1 MLTNIS
7 QQANHLPNPGVI
19 LLDGA
24 MGTMLQRAGLPLGI
38 RPESFNLDHP
48 DQIEA
53 IHRAYVE
60 AGSRIIYTNTF
71 GANAH
76 KLAGTGLDTRE
87 IVASGVA
94 IARRAAG
101 ETARVALDI
110 GPIGELLAPNGTLSF
125 DEAYEL
131 FREMVVCGEAAGADL
146 VIFETMTDLLE
157 VKAAILAAKENT
169 SLPVFVTMTFEAN
182 GRTFEGTPI
191 EAMVAVV
198 EGMGCD
204 AVGINCSLGP
214 AEIAPFIQRIREL
227 TDLPIIVKAN
237 AGLPNLAT
245 GRYDLNP
252 QTYAR
257 DSMASLVA
265 GVSYI
270 GGCCGTDPDFIRQL
284 SDLIADLPPVH
295 PRQGNRKQIIA
306 ASSTRAVL
314 RGAVHVTGERL
325 NPTGKKRFQEAL
337 ASRSYDYILKQALEQ
352 AAGGADILDV
362 NVGHPGIDEARV
374 LPEIVQLL
382 QSVCDLPLQLDTT
395 KPAAMAAALRLYNG
409 KAILNS
415 VNGKE
420 SSLNEVLPLVR
431 KYGAA
436 VIALPLDENGIPDT
450 AQGRLQIIDRIVAR
464 AEALGI
470 PRRDIIL
477 DALTMT
483 ISAQGDS
490 ALVTL
495 ETMDLV
501 RAKYGLLTT
510 LGVSNISFGAPN
522 RPALNLAFLTLALDH
537 GLDLALINPNQLSMM
552 EMITARRVLLN
563 QDPDLKNYI
572 HFMERNADQYNLAS
586 QSKGQL
592 TPQSPAGS
600 AESAGISAQG
610 KTPQEQLA
618 LAIRQGL
625 RSETKRLA
633 GEILKTIEA
642 NTVVETILIPALDRV
657 GQDFE
662 AGTLF
667 LPQLIA
673 AAAAAQ
679 EAFEQIREKLAA
691 GNHTS
696 VSRGRVIL
704 ATVHGDIHD
713 IGKNI
718 VKVVMENYGFD
729 VIDLGRDVP
738 VETVVAKA
746 ADEDI
751 KLVGLSAL
759 MTTTLDS
766 MRETILALRA
776 KCPQTKIMVGG
787 AVLTRAYAM
796 NELKADYY
804 AKDATESVA
813 IAKALFG
820 GWNE

>member
-1 MLTNIS
+1 MIKSDKTNQRPES
-7 QQANHLPNPGVI
+7 GVI

-24 MGTMLQRAGLPLGI
+24 MGTMLQRAGLPLGV

-48 DQIEA
+48 DRIEA

-60 AGSRIIYTNTF
+60 AGCRIIYTNTF

-76 KLAGTGLDTRE
+76 KLAGTGLNTRE
-87 IVASGVA
+87 VVESGVK

-101 ETARVALDI
+101 NIARVALDI
-110 GPIGELLAPNGTLSF
+110 GPIGEMLAPNGTLSF
-125 DEAYEL
+125 AEAYEL

-198 EGMGCD
+198 EGLGGD

-214 AEIAPFIQRIREL
+214 AEIAPFITRIREL
-227 TDLPIIVKAN
+227 TDLPVIVKAN
-237 AGLPNLAT
+237 AGLPNLTT
-245 GRYDLNP
+245 GQYDLDP
-252 QTYAR
+252 ATYAR
-257 DSMASLVA
+257 DSMASLLA

-270 GGCCGTDPDFIRQL
+270 GGCCGTDPEFIRRL
-284 SDLIADLPPVH
+284 NGLIAELPPVRQ
-295 PRQGNRKQIIA
+295 RQGTRQQVIA
-306 ASSTRAVL
+306 ASATRAVL
-314 RGAVHVTGERL
+314 RGPVHVTGERL

-337 ASRSYDYILKQALEQ
+337 TAGSYDYVLKQALEQ
-352 AAGGADILDV
+352 AAAGADILDV
-362 NVGHPGIDEARV
+362 NVGHPGIDETRV

-395 KPAAMAAALRLYNG
+395 KPEAMAAALRVYNG

-420 SSLNEVLPLVR
+420 SSLREVLPLVK
-431 KYGAA
+431 KYGAT
-436 VIALPLDENGIPDT
+436 VIALPLDEAGIPDT
-450 AQGRLQIIDRIVAR
+450 AQGRLEIIDRIVAR

-501 RAKYGLLTT
+501 REKYGLLTS

-563 QDPDLKNYI
+563 QDPDLKDYI
-572 HFMERNADQYNLAS
+572 SFMERNADQYQSAIQPKDRPAAAS
-586 QSKGQL
+586 LSGV
-592 TPQSPAGS
+592 SGPAGTPT
-600 AESAGISAQG
+600 QG
-610 KTPQEQLA
+610 KTAQEQLA

-625 RSETKRLA
+625 RTETKRLA
-633 GEILKTIEA
+633 AEILQTSEA

-691 GNHTS
+691 GNHAS
-696 VSRGRVIL
+696 VSRGSVIL

-729 VIDLGRDVP
+729 IIDLGRDVP

-746 ADEDI
+746 AEQKI
-751 KLVGLSAL
+751 RLVGLSAL

-766 MRETILALRA
+766 MHETILALRA
-776 KCPQTKIMVGG
+776 RCPETRIMVGG
-787 AVLTRAYAM
+787 AVLTRQYAL
-796 NELKADYY
+796 NTLKADYY

-813 IAKALFG
+813 IAKELFG
-820 GWNE
+820 GWSE